1 MGIWIFFLLEE
12 KSMAIHKGKKRL
24 GNSVFRISKLKID
37 LGHLQSTSVILKSI
51 GENATCEGGLH

>member
-1 MGIWIFFLLEE
+1 
-12 KSMAIHKGKKRL
+12 MAIHKGKKRL

-51 GENATCEGGLH
+51 GENATCEGRLH